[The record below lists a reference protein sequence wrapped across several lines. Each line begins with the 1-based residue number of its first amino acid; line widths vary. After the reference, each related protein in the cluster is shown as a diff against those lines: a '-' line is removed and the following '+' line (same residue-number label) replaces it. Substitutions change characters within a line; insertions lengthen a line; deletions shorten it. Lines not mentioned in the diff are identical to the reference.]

1 VLARCLKHVH
11 LYKPMGEMQDLRDEI
26 NRRIYAE
33 MRAHG
38 FRARK
43 SGIHTRDLDEDSLCQ
58 VAARGQVSR
67 LTGFVSIIANVGV
80 HIRSIERLV
89 SDLSGTPRYRDYP
102 STAMVTAA
110 EFTPYEQ
117 IGNSM
122 PKINWWMLGSIEE
135 VDHQLPLIIRAVAVD
150 GLAWAE
156 KHRDLDTLVAHMK
169 SQPGNVMFNDRLP
182 VALLLA
188 GRRDEALQVID
199 GFLVRG
205 LYRTD
210 EVMNDYRK
218 FATRFRMLT

>member
-1 VLARCLKHVH
+1 
-11 LYKPMGEMQDLRDEI
+11 MQDLRDEI

-33 MRAHG
+33 MQAHG

-43 SGIHTRDLDEDSLCQ
+43 SGIHTRDLDGDALCW
-58 VAARGQVSR
+58 VAVSGHVSR
-67 LTGFVSIIANVGV
+67 LTGLVSIIPNVGA

-89 SDLSGTPRYRDYP
+89 SDLSGGARHPYHP
-102 STAMVTAA
+102 PTAMVTAA

-117 IGNSM
+117 IGRSM
-122 PKINWWMLGSIEE
+122 PKINWWMLASNED
-135 VDHQLPLIIRAVAVD
+135 VDQQLPIIIRAVAVD

-156 KHRDLDTLVAHMK
+156 RHRDLDTLIAHMR
-169 SQPGNVMFNDRLP
+169 SQPGNVMFDARLP

-188 GRRDEALQVID
+188 GRRDEALQVVE

-205 LYRTD
+205 LHRTD
-210 EVMNDYRK
+210 EVVSDYRK